1 MCNTTEGHQLNGAS
15 PTFMQGS
22 YQLPFPR
29 SWREPRFSI
38 EHWGL
43 RYLLISYLM
52 FDSDV
57 VIQKI

>member
-1 MCNTTEGHQLNGAS
+1 
-15 PTFMQGS
+15 MQGS

-52 FDSDV
+52 FASDV